1 MFLEVKD
8 LQKVYGKGSGQTIA
22 LRQID
27 LTVKKGEFVAIM
39 GESGSGKSTL
49 LNIIATLDHP
59 THGQVL
65 LNGRDITQLKEKE
78 VAAFRREK
86 LGFVFQDFNV
96 LNTFNNRDN
105 ILLPLV
111 LSNVSLREMNKR
123 LSQLAPSLGIEQFLD
138 KYPFEISGGQKQRIA
153 IARALITQPEIIL
166 ADEPTG
172 ALDSHTSDQIMT
184 LFQQINA
191 QGNTLLMVTH
201 SVRSAAYSQ
210 RVLFIKDGVLYNELY
225 RGEDSN
231 RNYQERI
238 ANALSLLNK
247 GGA

>member
-59 THGQVL
+59 THGKVL

-111 LSNVSLREMNKR
+111 LSNVSLREMDKR
-123 LSQLAPSLGIEQFLD
+123 LSQLAPSLGIKQFLD

>member
-111 LSNVSLREMNKR
+111 LSNVSLREMDKR
-123 LSQLAPSLGIEQFLD
+123 LSQLAPSLGIKQFLD

>member
-1 MFLEVKD
+1 
-8 LQKVYGKGSGQTIA
+8 
-22 LRQID
+22 
-27 LTVKKGEFVAIM
+27 
-39 GESGSGKSTL
+39 
-49 LNIIATLDHP
+49 
-59 THGQVL
+59 
-65 LNGRDITQLKEKE
+65 
-78 VAAFRREK
+78 
-86 LGFVFQDFNV
+86 
-96 LNTFNNRDN
+96 
-105 ILLPLV
+105 
-111 LSNVSLREMNKR
+111 
-123 LSQLAPSLGIEQFLD
+123 
-138 KYPFEISGGQKQRIA
+138 
-153 IARALITQPEIIL
+153 
-166 ADEPTG
+166 
-172 ALDSHTSDQIMT
+172 MT